1 MSALG
6 ECQPQEL
13 LRCGV
18 VFGQA
23 AEVLLSAQVL
33 AGRSAQVRWRG
44 RTGCNYQQLLG
55 SLSAELGA
63 LRASYDG
70 ACDVLLRYA
79 RVLEQAKALA
89 DEADVLGAR
98 ADSAGF
104 GDLFGAPGMV
114 GEVNPH
120 PLQVR
125 ADALMRQAVELE
137 EQAGLTAAAAL
148 DDLTYRAPKA
158 PVGAG
163 ASRFLADVGTSVAGQ
178 VVGAATF
185 SADLVR
191 SLPFVGADDNRAKAR
206 HDSLEA
212 AKAMAQPW
220 LAVEQ
225 MLQQLDSG
233 RGGLAAGAAVGVI
246 ITHKLDLSALAKNAP
261 LFKGH
266 SLAKGF
272 LRGLPQ
278 GVLSIADQGQAWA
291 LAHEVKQFQDET
303 ARLRRS
309 GEPLPG
315 DWLDRPVNLQ
325 HHEARGG
332 HTLLKHVGAS
342 TDLLLWRLR
351 LEGGAER
358 STFSSVEQA
367 PVLVRQAIVINR
379 VAVEGFRTVDKAERR
394 TFWMPVGEQAGTI
407 LAVDGAQRPAKAVV
421 VVLAKVDDKL
431 MVFSAYLG
439 SKPALP

>member
-55 SLSAELGA
+55 PLSSELGA
-63 LRASYDG
+63 LRVSYDG

-89 DEADVLGAR
+89 HEADMLGAR

-114 GEVNPH
+114 GQVDPH

-125 ADALMRQAVELE
+125 ADALMHQAVELE

-158 PVGAG
+158 PGGAG
-163 ASRFLADVGTSVAGQ
+163 VSRFLADVGTSVTGQ
-178 VVGAATF
+178 VVGAATLG
-185 SADLVR
+185 ADLVR

-233 RGGLAAGAAVGVI
+233 RGGLAAGAVVGVI

-278 GVLSIADQGQAWA
+278 GALSIADQGQAWA

-367 PVLVRQAIVINR
+367 QVLVGQTIVTNR
-379 VAVEGFRTVDKAERR
+379 LAVEGFRTVGKAERR
-394 TFWMPVGEQAGTI
+394 IFWMPVGEQAGTI

>member
-1 MSALG
+1 VSALG
-6 ECQPQEL
+6 DCRPQEV

-23 AEVLLSAQVL
+23 AEVLVSAQVA

-44 RTGCNYQQLLG
+44 RAGCDYQALLT
-55 SLSAELGA
+55 SLSRDLGA
-63 LRASYDG
+63 VRGSYDG
-70 ACDVLLRYA
+70 ACEVLLRYA
-79 RVLEQAKALA
+79 RVLEQARVLA
-89 DEADVLGAR
+89 HEADVLGAR

-114 GEVNPH
+114 GQLDPG
-120 PLQVR
+120 PLRVK
-125 ADALMRQAVELE
+125 AEALMRQALELE

-148 DDLTYRAPKA
+148 DDLTYRAPKPPA
-158 PVGAG
+158 RTG
-163 ASRFLADVGTSVAGQ
+163 ASRFIADAGQ
-178 VVGAATF
+178 SLTGQAAGLVVLGAN
-185 SADLVR
+185 LVR
-191 SLPFVGADDNRAKAR
+191 SVPFVGADDERARAR
-206 HDSLEA
+206 HDSIQA

-225 MLQQLDSG
+225 MLHQLESG
-233 RGGLAAGAAVGVI
+233 RGGLAAGAVIGVVV
-246 ITHKLDLSALAKNAP
+246 THKLDLSVLAKDAP

-266 SLAKGF
+266 QLAKGF

-278 GVLSIADQGQAWA
+278 GALSIGDRDAAWV
-291 LAHEVKQFQDET
+291 LARETKAFQDET

-309 GEPLPG
+309 GEPLPD

-358 STFSSVEQA
+358 STFANISQA
-367 PVLVRQAIVINR
+367 ETLVSRTLKTR
-379 VAVEGFRTVDKAERR
+379 GEAVEKFRHASKGSRKSFKIATAE
-394 TFWMPVGEQAGTI
+394 TSAMV
-407 LAVDGAQRPAKAVV
+407 LGAKGVPRPIKSVI
-421 VVLAKVDDKL
+421 VVLAKLEDEL
-431 MVFSAYLG
+431 FVFSAYLS
-439 SKPALP
+439 SKDAKP

>member
-13 LRCGV
+13 LRCGL

-55 SLSAELGA
+55 PLSSELGA

-70 ACDVLLRYA
+70 ACNVLLRYA

-89 DEADVLGAR
+89 HEADVLVAR
-98 ADSAGF
+98 SGSAGF
-104 GDLFGAPGMV
+104 GDLFGAPGMA
-114 GEVNPH
+114 GEVNPHPHPH

-125 ADALMRQAVELE
+125 ADALMRQAVQLE

-148 DDLTYRAPKA
+148 DDLTYQAPKA
-158 PVGAG
+158 PGGAEV
-163 ASRFLADVGTSVAGQ
+163 SRFLADVGTSVTGQ
-178 VVGAATF
+178 VVGAATLG
-185 SADLVR
+185 SDLVR
-191 SLPFVGADDNRAKAR
+191 SLPFVGGDDNRAKAR

-212 AKAMAQPW
+212 AKATAQPW

-233 RGGLAAGAAVGVI
+233 RAGLAAGAAVGVI
-246 ITHKLDLSALAKNAP
+246 ITHKLDLPLLDKTK

-266 SLAKGF
+266 SLAPGF

-278 GVLSIADQGQAWA
+278 GALSIPEEVRAWTT
-291 LAHEVKQFQDET
+291 AHEVKEFEDQIAE
-303 ARLRRS
+303 RRS
-309 GEPLPG
+309 AGTPLSK
-315 DWLDRPVNLQ
+315 DWMSDPLDLRQ
-325 HHEARGG
+325 HEARGG
-332 HTLLKHVGAS
+332 HTLLKHAGS
-342 TDLLLWRLR
+342 SIDRLQWRLN
-351 LEGGAER
+351 LESGDVR
-358 STFSSVEQA
+358 STFVDVQEANSLVSGVLQA
-367 PVLVRQAIVINR
+367 HRSMVLAFTKGKDPRLLLELPLVNPW
-379 VAVEGFRTVDKAERR
+379 G
-394 TFWMPVGEQAGTI
+394 
-407 LAVDGAQRPAKAVV
+407 
-421 VVLAKVDDKL
+421 VVLDQVGLLSRGRSVRVVLRRNSMGEVYVYRAMVDR
-431 MVFSAYLG
+431 
-439 SKPALP
+439 

>member
-1 MSALG
+1 VSALG

-55 SLSAELGA
+55 PLSAELGA

-70 ACDVLLRYA
+70 ACDVLLGYA

-89 DEADVLGAR
+89 HEADVLGAR
-98 ADSAGF
+98 ADSANF

-125 ADALMRQAVELE
+125 ADAFMRQAVELE

-158 PVGAG
+158 PRGAG
-163 ASRFLADVGTSVAGQ
+163 ASRFLADVATSVTGQ

-185 SADLVR
+185 GADLVR

-266 SLAKGF
+266 QLAKGF

-278 GVLSIADQGQAWA
+278 GALSIADQGQAWA

-309 GEPLPG
+309 GEPLTG

-358 STFSSVEQA
+358 STFSSIEQA
-367 PVLVRQAIVINR
+367 QALVRQTVSNRLAI
-379 VAVEGFRTVDKAERR
+379 EGFRTVGKAERR
-394 TFWMPVGEQAGTI
+394 IFWTPVGEQAGTI
-407 LAVDGAQRPAKAVV
+407 LAVDGAQRPTKAVV